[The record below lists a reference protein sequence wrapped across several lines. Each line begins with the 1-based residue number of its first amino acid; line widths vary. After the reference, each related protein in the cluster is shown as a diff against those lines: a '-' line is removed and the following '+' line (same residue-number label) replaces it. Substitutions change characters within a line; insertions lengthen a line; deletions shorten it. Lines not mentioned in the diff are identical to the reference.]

1 MRALP
6 LWVRRGLAIGLA
18 LLLLAIVGALTVVPV
33 WRMSTDYDERI
44 AEVQRQ
50 LQRFAIQAGQQDRLR
65 ADLRRLQASGAG
77 GRYYL
82 NGTTAALA
90 AADLQRVV
98 KRVVTA
104 NKGNLTSTQVVPTD
118 DGEVRRVVLRVRM
131 RGDINAVQRAFHALE
146 TGQPYLF
153 LDNVKVRPWGGNRG
167 RRRAAVQNATQL
179 DVNFDLMGY
188 LMSDAGA
195 GSST

>member
-6 LWVRRGLAIGLA
+6 VWVRRGLAVGLA
-18 LLLLAIVGALTVVPV
+18 LLLLVIVAALTVVPV
-33 WRMSTDYDERI
+33 WRMGTEYDARI

-50 LQRFAIQAGQQDRLR
+50 LQRFAVQAAQQERLR

-77 GRYYL
+77 VRYYL
-82 NGTTAALA
+82 KGTTAALA

-98 KRVVTA
+98 KRIVTA

-118 DGEVRRVVLRVRM
+118 DGEVQRVVLRVRM

-153 LDNVKVRPWGGNRG
+153 LDNVKVRTWGGNRG
-167 RRRAAVQNATQL
+167 RRRGVATNATQL

-188 LMSDAGA
+188 LMTNTQGA
-195 GSST
+195 SPT

>member
-6 LWVRRGLAIGLA
+6 RWLRRGLAVGLVFA
-18 LLLLAIVGALTVVPV
+18 LLAIVAALSVLPV
-33 WRMSTDYDERI
+33 WRLGVDYDERI
-44 AEVQRQ
+44 AEVRRQ
-50 LQRFAIQAGQQDRLR
+50 LGRFAVQDGQQERLR
-65 ADLRRLQASGAG
+65 ADLRRLQVSGAG

-82 NGTTAALA
+82 QGKTEALA

-98 KRVVTA
+98 KRAVTA
-104 NKGNLTSTQVVPTD
+104 NKGTLTSTQVVPTD
-118 DGEVRRVVLRVRM
+118 DAEVRRVVLRVRM

-153 LDNVKVRPWGGNRG
+153 LDNVKVRTWAGGRSG
-167 RRRAAVQNATQL
+167 RRGAALQAAKL

-188 LMSDAGA
+188 LMSNAPGGGA
-195 GSST
+195 T